1 MNQPYNYIIIG
12 TGAGG
17 GTLAYALAPTGA
29 NILLLDRGTSIPR
42 EPNNWNPKKVYQQG
56 IYQTDEIW
64 YDDRGK
70 SIRPN
75 AYHRVGGNTKVYGGA
90 LLRMRP
96 QDFTARSYSTGST
109 PAWSI
114 DYANLAPYYFQA
126 EKLYRVHGRRG
137 TDPSEPPEPE
147 DFSFPPLPHSLQIQQ
162 VAEKLT
168 AAGLSPFP
176 LPMSLDYR
184 EPMTETSCILCKTC
198 DGYPCK
204 IWAKADAETCCVQP
218 ALKYPNVTLITGA
231 KVDRLVTSEDGKRVT
246 GVIAEIDGDMQTF
259 TADRVVVS
267 CGAVNSAALLLRSAT
282 DRHPDGLANSSGLV
296 GRNLMKHNTS
306 KLYALVPEVQTTVFQ
321 KTLAINDFYFG
332 VEGDPRPLGHIH
344 LMGKHTGDMMRSD
357 FPQWIIPPVLELFSR
372 HSIDWWTQTE
382 DFPDPDNRV
391 TLDRSGNIQIHYTAN
406 NQSAHQDLKTKFKA
420 ILRQIGCPVVFDFSV
435 PLKIVNHQ
443 CGTCRMGDDPKTS
456 VLNNDCRTHDLDNL
470 YVVDASFFASS
481 AAVNPTLT
489 IAANALRVAERLQNS
504 TTN

>member
-1 MNQPYNYIIIG
+1 MTHYNYIIIG

-17 GTLAYALAPTGA
+17 GTLAHALAPTNA
-29 NILLLDRGTSIPR
+29 TILMLDRGTPIPR
-42 EPNNWNPKKVYQQG
+42 EADNWNPKKIYQQG
-56 IYQTDEIW
+56 LYQTTEIW
-64 YDDRGK
+64 YDDRGNP
-70 SIRPN
+70 IRPN

-96 QDFTARSYSTGST
+96 QDFTARSYITGST
-109 PAWSI
+109 SAWSI
-114 DYANLAPYYFQA
+114 DYDTLAPYYDRA
-126 EKLYRVHGRRG
+126 EKIYQVHGRRG
-137 TDPSEPPEPE
+137 TDPSEPPAPT
-147 DFSFPPLPHSLQIQQ
+147 DFDYPPLPHSPQIQQ
-162 VAEKLT
+162 VADKLT

-184 EPMTETSCILCKTC
+184 EPMTETSCILCKTS

-204 IWAKADAETCCVQP
+204 IWAKADAETCCVRP
-218 ALKYPNVTLITGA
+218 ALNYPNVSLITGA
-231 KVDRLVTSEDGKRVT
+231 KVDRLVTSADGKRVT
-246 GVIAEIDGDMQTF
+246 EVIAEIDGNIQTF
-259 TADRVVVS
+259 TADRIIVS
-267 CGAVNSAALLLRSAT
+267 CGAINSAALLLKSAT
-282 DRHPDGLANSSGLV
+282 AQHPNGLANSSGLV

-306 KLYALVPEVQTTVFQ
+306 KLYAIAPQVQTTVFQ

-357 FPQWIIPPVLELFSR
+357 FPQWVISPVLEFLSH

-391 TLDRSGNIQIHYTAN
+391 TLDRSGNIQLHYTAN
-406 NQSAHQDLKTKFKA
+406 NLSAHQKLKAKFKA
-420 ILRQIGCPVVFDFSV
+420 ILREIGCPIVFDFPV

-456 VLNNDCRTHDLDNL
+456 VLDNDCRTHDLDNL

-489 IAANALRVAERLQNS
+489 IAANALRVADRLQHAP
-504 TTN
+504 TP